1 MALCGAVLN
10 SLKWKHTI
18 TGTTDEECT
27 ESEAKSIFAK
37 SRVVETEHRRA
48 RRRVRCDRWMAKR
61 GLMGHDGRGDA
72 RVTTLAGF
80 PFLLH

>member
-1 MALCGAVLN
+1 MSKRESRAETWAKFEALFQRLVLLAPG
-10 SLKWKHTI
+10 SARART
-18 TGTTDEECT
+18 
-27 ESEAKSIFAK
+27 
-37 SRVVETEHRRA
+37 VETEDRRA